1 MSKTVTVKYF
11 AETVFAKEPQKATEE
26 SAGYDLY
33 AAEAKT
39 ILPGKNELVCL
50 DLRWAIP
57 KGFCDR
63 IFPRSSLIRDHN
75 VTAEAGLIDADYGG
89 LVYVFLFNH
98 SERVFT
104 VRTGDRIAQVVFL
117 EKFDAQFEKVSKK
130 EELGVTKRDCG
141 GFSSTGLTVIKKIKV
156 SEEEEQQDVK
166 ESESNKDD
174 DDDDLEIT
182 AEERFISVND
192 KVIFRE
198 KIEKK

>member
-1 MSKTVTVKYF
+1 M
-11 AETVFAKEPQKATEE
+11 
-26 SAGYDLY
+26 
-33 AAEAKT
+33 
-39 ILPGKNELVCL
+39 
-50 DLRWAIP
+50 
-57 KGFCDR
+57 
-63 IFPRSSLIRDHN
+63 
-75 VTAEAGLIDADYGG
+75 
-89 LVYVFLFNH
+89 
-98 SERVFT
+98 FT

-130 EELGVTKRDCG
+130 EELGVTKRDSG
-141 GFSSTGLTVIKKIKV
+141 GFSLTSLTVIKKMKV